1 VLSEQWV
8 CARRSEAAADSDRT
22 GKSGA
27 DATAQAKACRPS
39 ARRRPMIGRE
49 KRPQVATN
57 ARPHLRLNDAVLAG
71 SGDNA
76 LADRPTGESRPL
88 AGQRQVLDRA
98 AETATGQDTT
108 TRRPLV
114 TTTGTIENTA
124 PPSAT
129 GENGTAVSKG
139 KNVET
144 RLVAERTGDCT
155 RRATR

>member
-22 GKSGA
+22 GKSG
-27 DATAQAKACRPS
+27 
-39 ARRRPMIGRE
+39 
-49 KRPQVATN
+49 
-57 ARPHLRLNDAVLAG
+57 

-76 LADRPTGESRPL
+76 LGDRPTGESRPL